1 MRTLQEKYNGVLAD
15 KFSKAQFK
23 RDAIM
28 ECSHLVSHFNSFDD
42 VVNILKNRGVIA
54 EAKKEEPK
62 YSTASAAD
70 HIAPDVLDTGIKF
83 ECDKKHGTLDVS
95 EEEYN
100 KCREAAIKNLTK
112 DVLYYVKQDSE
123 QLPTP
128 GDQMEKVTLK
138 EEATGDLSDV
148 MLRAQEYAA
157 SKYPELDSDDIGDF
171 LQLHGQEILDGD
183 DLETSFDNYVD
194 HNFPMNEESRYKV
207 RLTTPHGDSAFV
219 LGGKEMSSDEADLF
233 IKRATNVAGMSK
245 LEKVALEEET
255 YTAQDGNEYK
265 ASYNLYVKGEKVAN
279 FEDKEKAQEELKK
292 YQDKY
297 GDRSD
302 IVIKPAHDAVEEVV
316 NEGEWEDKGQSK
328 ELNKKRLEDLKAKRA
343 KGGPKGAIAV
353 MDKEIAQL
361 EKLVN
366 EGDIKLSAEDMEK
379 LHKDGKITLPDGS
392 VLHFIGKAD
401 EEVDATE
408 KAASDKIGRGE
419 EFTDDDA
426 AAVAD
431 KMPKIKKG
439 TEFKLIGEDEPDAE
453 DLYQNDDE
461 YLATLKQRKAL
472 KEAVK
477 GIIRNVLQS

>member
-1 MRTLQEKYNGVLAD
+1 
-15 KFSKAQFK
+15 
-23 RDAIM
+23 
-28 ECSHLVSHFNSFDD
+28 
-42 VVNILKNRGVIA
+42 
-54 EAKKEEPK
+54 
-62 YSTASAAD
+62 
-70 HIAPDVLDTGIKF
+70 
-83 ECDKKHGTLDVS
+83 
-95 EEEYN
+95 
-100 KCREAAIKNLTK
+100 
-112 DVLYYVKQDSE
+112 
-123 QLPTP
+123 
-128 GDQMEKVTLK
+128 
-138 EEATGDLSDV
+138 
-148 MLRAQEYAA
+148 
-157 SKYPELDSDDIGDF
+157 
-171 LQLHGQEILDGD
+171 
-183 DLETSFDNYVD
+183 
-194 HNFPMNEESRYKV
+194 MNEESRYKV

-292 YQDKY
+292 YQDKH

-302 IVIKPAHDAVEEVV
+302 IVIKPAHDAVEEEVSK
-316 NEGEWEDKGQSK
+316 GEWKDKGQPK
-328 ELNKKRLEDLKAKRA
+328 ELNKKRLADAKAA
-343 KGGPKGAIAV
+343 KADAEAAGAPAGILAV

-366 EGDIKLSAEDMEK
+366 KEDIKLSAEDMEK

-392 VLHFIGKAD
+392 VLHFVGKAD

-453 DLYQNDDE
+453 DLYQHDDD
-461 YLATLKQRKAL
+461 YLAALKQRKAL

>member
-83 ECDKKHGTLDVS
+83 ECDKKHGTLDIS

-100 KCREAAIKNLTK
+100 KCRETAIKNLTK

-128 GDQMEKVTLK
+128 SDQMEKVTLK

-157 SKYPELDSDDIGDF
+157 KKYPELDSDDIGDF

-194 HNFPMNEESRYKV
+194 HNFPMNEENRYKV

-245 LEKVALEEET
+245 LEKVALEE
-255 YTAQDGNEYK
+255 
-265 ASYNLYVKGEKVAN
+265 
-279 FEDKEKAQEELKK
+279 
-292 YQDKY
+292 
-297 GDRSD
+297 
-302 IVIKPAHDAVEEVV
+302 
-316 NEGEWEDKGQSK
+316 
-328 ELNKKRLEDLKAKRA
+328 
-343 KGGPKGAIAV
+343 
-353 MDKEIAQL
+353 
-361 EKLVN
+361 
-366 EGDIKLSAEDMEK
+366 
-379 LHKDGKITLPDGS
+379 
-392 VLHFIGKAD
+392 
-401 EEVDATE
+401 VDATE

-426 AAVAD
+426 ASVAD

-439 TEFKLIGEDEPDAE
+439 TEFKLIGEDEPVAE
-453 DLYQNDDE
+453 DD

>member
-83 ECDKKHGTLDVS
+83 ECDKKHGTLDIS

-100 KCREAAIKNLTK
+100 KCRETAIKNLTK

-157 SKYPELDSDDIGDF
+157 KEYPELDSDDIGDF

-183 DLETSFDNYVD
+183 DLETSFNNYVY

-292 YQDKY
+292 YQDKH

-302 IVIKPAHDAVEEVV
+302 IVIKPAHDAVEENAIGMTDSRLSSDQHSKLDNAVRADKAYTFGNKPYADDQLRYKYAVKLGFLKEVV
-316 NEGEWEDKGQSK
+316 SEGNWEDKGQSK

-366 EGDIKLSAEDMEK
+366 EGDIK
-379 LHKDGKITLPDGS
+379 
-392 VLHFIGKAD
+392 
-401 EEVDATE
+401 
-408 KAASDKIGRGE
+408 
-419 EFTDDDA
+419 
-426 AAVAD
+426 
-431 KMPKIKKG
+431 
-439 TEFKLIGEDEPDAE
+439 
-453 DLYQNDDE
+453 
-461 YLATLKQRKAL
+461 ATLQQRKNL